1 MTRSQRTVIFWGAGA
16 TATLGMQ
23 MTREQTETLR
33 ILASVQ
39 EEQKSLAQRIE
50 DALERKAEE
59 PWTSALSDLLTIL
72 GDDGKGGT
80 SEEDPIVTVTQHQVE
95 VMSRHWQPDTSK
107 NASKDELL
115 RGRIVSLRTL
125 YDWPALKAIIAV
137 CPGAQSDSFQLNDL
151 FNVLD
156 MHGQSGHGFR
166 VKEGEFL
173 TPQRVLGARNALK
186 MLLHTMFYIDWQY
199 GRKAK
204 REDLEHHYDFAKA
217 LGRRMQRQGLELAG
231 GNTLLDSRE
240 FYLGD
245 VSFVSLNYD
254 PIALWCQF
262 VANRNLNRSSGTSHV
277 GCPASRLQIFHDL
290 GHFMA
295 GPRVENR
302 EDRDPKTPWHPMNET
317 SAQRLND
324 PDHRSGDRIRISK
337 FLFPHGCLWWRECP
351 DCGKLSSYM
360 GDTWE
365 WDSPTLIPPPPLKAF
380 VRDGMFRSRYDK
392 EPDAKEPDAWEKG
405 EVDARA
411 CVHCH
416 TLTYAHHTQTQMQSS
431 FKSPPPPF
439 LEEIKR
445 DLRVAVQNA
454 DHIVLMGY
462 SLPLDDVDYRA
473 FFAARRRLVSKNK
486 DPVQCSVVGGTEH
499 GSRWFGPSEWPAM
512 LPRMEKGKAP
522 RTTLEAARDL
532 FGKDNVRFYGGGIPD
547 VFLDGGRV
555 TDSAVDKLLIWESE

>member
-16 TATLGMQ
+16 TASLGMQ
-23 MTREQTETLR
+23 VTSRQTKTFQ

-50 DALERKAEE
+50 KALERKAEE
-59 PWTSALSDLLTIL
+59 PWTSALGDLLTIL

-80 SEEDPIVTVTQHQVE
+80 SEEDTIVTVTPHQVDA
-95 VMSRHWQPDTSK
+95 MRRHWRPG
-107 NASKDELL
+107 ASEDEL
-115 RGRIVSLRTL
+115 RSRIVNLRTL

-137 CPGAQSDSFQLNDL
+137 CPGVQGNSFQLNDL

-186 MLLHTMFYIDWQY
+186 LLQQTTLYIDWQY
-199 GRKAK
+199 GRKAN
-204 REDLEHHYDFAKA
+204 RGDLDHHYDFAKA
-217 LGRRMQRQGLELAG
+217 LGRRMQRQGLKLAG
-231 GNTLLDSRE
+231 HEPFDKRG
-240 FYLGD
+240 FYMGD
-245 VSFVSLNYD
+245 VSFVSFNYD

-262 VANRNLNRSSGTSHV
+262 VANRDLNQSLGVPHV
-277 GCPASRLQIFHDL
+277 DCPASKLQIFHDL
-290 GHFMA
+290 GHFVA
-295 GPRVENR
+295 GSRVAESR
-302 EDRDPKTPWHPMNET
+302 IEKKKDLVTPWHPMNES

-351 DCGKLSSYM
+351 DCGKLSSYI

-365 WDSPTLIPPPPLKAF
+365 RDSPTLIPPPPLKAF
-380 VRDGMFRSRYDK
+380 VRDVPFRPRFEK
-392 EPDAKEPDAWEKG
+392 ELIAWKKG
-405 EVDARA
+405 KVDARA
-411 CVHCH
+411 CVHCQ
-416 TLTYAHHTQTQMQSS
+416 TLTYAHHTQTLMQSS
-431 FKSPPPPF
+431 FKGPPPPF
-439 LEEIKR
+439 LDEIKR

-462 SLPLDDVDYRA
+462 SLPSDDVDYRA
-473 FFAARRRLVSKNK
+473 FFAARRRLDSKNK
-486 DPVQCSVVGGTEH
+486 NSVKCSIVSQSEH

-512 LPRMEKGKAP
+512 LSSMKKGESP

-555 TDSAVDKLLIWESE
+555 TDSAVDKLLTWESE